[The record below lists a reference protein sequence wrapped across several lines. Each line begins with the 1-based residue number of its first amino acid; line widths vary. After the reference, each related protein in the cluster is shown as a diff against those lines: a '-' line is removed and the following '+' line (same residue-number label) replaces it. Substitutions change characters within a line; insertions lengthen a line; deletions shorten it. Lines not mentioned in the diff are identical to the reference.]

1 MAPWQ
6 SPQLHTNGNLNGQE
20 REILLFLSCLELD
33 QHLVELEDKKEKTNR
48 RKEAMVRN
56 EYINSIKMV
65 TSTAVL
71 IND

>member
-33 QHLVELEDKKEKTNR
+33 QHLMELEDKKREDKWEKIGSG
-48 RKEAMVRN
+48 KQ
-56 EYINSIKMV
+56 
-65 TSTAVL
+65 
-71 IND
+71 